1 MAINKSF
8 SGVNV
13 YPPGGSGLTVMSTV
27 QNWPGYTRH
36 EYGGGKV
43 LTAQGLEDAR
53 ECLAFLRAL
62 RNVRLITGVRCSH
75 IPTFYINAS
84 VPNE

>member
-1 MAINKSF
+1 MAINVQF
-8 SGVNV
+8 RGMNLF
-13 YPPGGSGLTVMSTV
+13 PPGGSSMVV

-43 LTAQGLEDAR
+43 LSAQGLEDAR